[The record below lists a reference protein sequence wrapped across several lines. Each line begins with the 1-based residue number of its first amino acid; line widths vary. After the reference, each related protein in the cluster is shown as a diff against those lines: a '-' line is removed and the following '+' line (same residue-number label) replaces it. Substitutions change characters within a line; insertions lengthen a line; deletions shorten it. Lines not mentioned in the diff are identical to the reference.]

1 MRITNNMILNNT
13 TANMNSNKL
22 NVSNMNNQMSSQ
34 KKIQKPSENPVIA
47 IRALRLRTSLAQVN
61 QYYEKNIPDAESWLD
76 VTETALVNMKTILSD
91 VRSQCVKGATG
102 TLTAQDRQTILQ
114 NLKALQ
120 EQVYSEGN
128 ADYAGRTV
136 FTGYRTNSKLVFDEE
151 SKDVS
156 YKIEQNF
163 TPGDIESHRYYTDG
177 VTVPSTVEDIQDAT
191 AITNSDVN
199 TYDYQRI
206 RLAYDGI
213 NSIEGIT
220 IKDGQGNEL
229 AFSEASFAAGANSAN
244 YTYTNEDGTIT
255 TVTFKCY
262 ESVDDWEAASGGNN
276 LNLGEYDAVFI
287 KDTGELVIGTEL
299 AENLRETDS
308 AISVDYKKTGFDKG
322 ELRPEFYYNC
332 TDITNATEPVEYV
345 NFTDDG
351 ARIYQD
357 ISYTIASGQE
367 LAVNTQA
374 SDVFD
379 NSIYLDIKELTN
391 AVQTAI
397 EAHDKVDKLQTMID
411 DPTYT
416 NYKDELNKWLDAAQ
430 KEVDYADDNMQKMY
444 SEYITRFD
452 TYMNKVNLEI
462 TKVGSKGDR
471 LAMTETRIA
480 NQQTTLEELKTAN
493 EDEDLSEIIINY
505 TAAYTAYQACLQA
518 ASKVE
523 KQSLLDYL

>member
-76 VTETALVNMKTILSD
+76 VTETALTNMKSILSD
-91 VRSQCVKGATG
+91 IRTQCVNGSTG
-102 TLTAQDRQTILQ
+102 TLTAEDRNTILT

-128 ADYAGRTV
+128 ADYAGRTI
-136 FTGYRTNSKLVFDEE
+136 FTGYRTNSKLIFDEDA
-151 SKDVS
+151 SNAS
-156 YKIEQNF
+156 YEIEQNF
-163 TPGDIESHRYYTDG
+163 TINDIESHRYYTDG
-177 VTVPSTVEDIQDAT
+177 VSVPNTIADIEDAT
-191 AITNSDVN
+191 ALANADVN
-199 TYDYQRI
+199 SYDYQRI

-213 NSIEGIT
+213 GSVEGIT
-220 IKDGQGNEL
+220 IKDGQGNNL
-229 AFSEASFAAGANSAN
+229 TFSEANFAAGASSAN
-244 YTYTNEDGTIT
+244 YNYTNEDGTVT
-255 TVTFKCY
+255 TVTFKAY
-262 ESVDDWEAASGGNN
+262 DSMAEWEEKSGGNN
-276 LNLGEYDAVFI
+276 LDLGDYDAVFI
-287 KDTGELVIGTEL
+287 KETGELIMGTQF
-299 AENLRETDS
+299 AEKLRSNES
-308 AISVDYKKTGFDKG
+308 GIVVDYKKTGFDKG

-332 TDITNATEPVEYV
+332 TDTTDPIKPVEYV
-345 NFTDDG
+345 NYTDDG

-379 NSIYLDIKELTN
+379 NAIYLDIKELTDS
-391 AVQTAI
+391 VQAAI
-397 EAHDKVDKLQTMID
+397 EAHDKVDKIKAMID
-411 DPTYT
+411 DPTYV
-416 NYKDELNKWLDAAQ
+416 NYKDELNQWLDAAQ
-430 KEVDYADDNMQKMY
+430 KEADYADDNMQKMY
-444 SEYITRFD
+444 SSYITRFD
-452 TYMNKVNLEI
+452 TYMNNVNLEI

-471 LAMTETRIA
+471 LKMTETRMS
-480 NQQTTLEELKTAN
+480 NQQTTLEELKTSN